1 MNRNR
6 DQAARELL
14 AFYQEAGVDALVD
27 EFPVDRFADPPPRT
41 TQTPPAEAARPRSDP
56 ARGAPSVRVP
66 APEPPVRAGAAPPP
80 SPDAAVMAA
89 REAARNAA
97 SLEELREILGRFEGC
112 ALRTTATQ
120 LVFADG
126 NPKARVM
133 FVGEAPGRDEDIE
146 GLPFIGR
153 SGKLLDRMLAAI
165 GLDRTSV
172 YIANIVPWRPPGNR
186 TPTPQESAICLP
198 FTLRQIELASPDVLV
213 CMGGPSAQTLLNV
226 RDGILKTRFHDFFIN
241 SPNTL
246 SPSSTPLLQGIP

>member
-27 EFPVDRFADPPPRT
+27 EAPVDRFADDPPPKAM
-41 TQTPPAEAARPRSDP
+41 PAVVTEAARPRGDP
-56 ARGAPSVRVP
+56 AMAAPPVRVP
-66 APEPPVRAGAAPPP
+66 APALPTRAGAQPPP

-89 REAARNAA
+89 REAAKNAA
-97 SLEELREILGRFEGC
+97 SLEELREILDRFEGC

-146 GLPFIGR
+146 GLPFVGR

-165 GLDRTSV
+165 GLDRMSV

-213 CMGGPSAQTLLNV
+213 CCLLYTSPSP
-226 RDGILKTRFHDFFIN
+226 RDGL
-241 SPNTL
+241 L
-246 SPSSTPLLQGIP
+246 SRMPSSA